1 MDEILASIRR
11 IISEDNP
18 LIGPLPPPSLA
29 EESDGVLLLTRR
41 APPEA
46 PEPSI
51 AQDHVMAPLEIAAND
66 PEPAPDPAPPEIP
79 PPPPGPEIEPIQP
92 EPEAPPPELEAPP
105 PEAEPQIPPPASEP
119 EPEVTTIDTELDIQA
134 PPPEPNTQ
142 IPPPEPEPIAAMA
155 PIPAF
160 TPEDLGIVA
169 EDIAASAAA
178 AFQELSF
185 VIENTPAPPS
195 VSVSAAGPTLEDI
208 TRDLLRPMLKA
219 WLDEHLP
226 QIVRARVS
234 EEVERIARRGVR

>member
-1 MDEILASIRR
+1 
-11 IISEDNP
+11 
-18 LIGPLPPPSLA
+18 
-29 EESDGVLLLTRR
+29 V
-41 APPEA
+41 
-46 PEPSI
+46 
-51 AQDHVMAPLEIAAND
+51 
-66 PEPAPDPAPPEIP
+66 
-79 PPPPGPEIEPIQP
+79 
-92 EPEAPPPELEAPP
+92 
-105 PEAEPQIPPPASEP
+105 
-119 EPEVTTIDTELDIQA
+119 
-134 PPPEPNTQ
+134 
-142 IPPPEPEPIAAMA
+142 A

-169 EDIAASAAA
+169 EDIAASTAA
-178 AFQELSF
+178 AFEELSF